1 MTTARTLIA
10 AVAAGTFALVACSAG
25 STDFKD
31 AAEKAIKSD
40 NGGLGKGSTAT
51 CEKPSSTAVG
61 TTFSCTGT
69 AADGTVYAITAK
81 IDKKDHVVVNSTG
94 IVGDGT
100 SGSTADTTTG
110 DTTADTAATDT
121 TVGS

>member
-1 MTTARTLIA
+1 MTSPRTLIA
-10 AVAAGTFALVACSAG
+10 ALAAGTFALVACSAG

-51 CEKPSSTAVG
+51 CAKPSSTDVG
-61 TTFSCTGT
+61 TTFECTGT
-69 AADGTVYAITAK
+69 SADGTVYAITAT
-81 IDKKDHVVVNSTG
+81 IDKKDHVLVNSTG
-94 IVGDGT
+94 PV
-100 SGSTADTTTG
+100 SGGGSS
-110 DTTADTAATDT
+110 DTAVTDT